1 MRASIACQALREG
14 KCLELHYDGFVR
26 IVEVHAVGRSQANH
40 IVMRVWQVRG
50 GSVGGEPIGWKLLRL
65 DEIPSVHITTE
76 KSAAPRRGF
85 NRDDPAMKGG
95 ILCAL

>member
-1 MRASIACQALREG
+1 MLASTACEALREG
-14 KCLELHYDGFVR
+14 QCLELRYDGYVR

-40 IVMRVWQVRG
+40 LLMRVWQVRG
-50 GSVGGEPIGWKLLRL
+50 GSVGGEEVGWKLLRL
-65 DEIPSVHITTE
+65 DEIRSVRFIQE